1 VKRLF
6 SILMLS
12 SLSAQAQTI
21 TETFG
26 SGANQF
32 SIDFVEI
39 GNSGNLPDSTGF
51 GNVSYNYK
59 IAKYEISRD
68 IFNKGFGEIIFNNP
82 YTINRPAAYIRWYD
96 AAEFVNRLNLSA
108 GFHAAYKR
116 KERNIGTW
124 DLITKWSP
132 EDEGYDPDNPTRNKL
147 AKYVLPSFDEWYK
160 AAYGSP
166 SGDWFKY
173 TTGSN
178 SPPRQIS
185 SGVYENSS
193 VFNLEINGTGEDA
206 SFNPAN
212 VNDAGSLSGWGTMGQ
227 GGNVAEFIEED
238 PDNAYAW
245 LLGGAYFTDISYL
258 DSSNQSS
265 LSNSFTLP
273 KDDADD
279 YAGFR
284 VGIVPEPSSLSLLL
298 AGGFVLMAGRRR
310 K

>member
-1 VKRLF
+1 
-6 SILMLS
+6 M
-12 SLSAQAQTI
+12 
-21 TETFG
+21 
-26 SGANQF
+26 
-32 SIDFVEI
+32 
-39 GNSGNLPDSTGF
+39 
-51 GNVSYNYK
+51 
-59 IAKYEISRD
+59 
-68 IFNKGFGEIIFNNP
+68 
-82 YTINRPAAYIRWYD
+82 
-96 AAEFVNRLNLSA
+96 
-108 GFHAAYKR
+108 
-116 KERNIGTW
+116 
-124 DLITKWSP
+124 
-132 EDEGYDPDNPTRNKL
+132 